1 MKTTVT
7 PILDSQTFEFQT
19 YEDSDER
26 LIIQTNLDTAF
37 TASVDYIE
45 YYIYNPNNVLVYP
58 STTVPLEQYNIKE
71 GDVLLDPEL
80 NLETRGFDIG
90 TYQISYNFYR
100 KQLSSNV
107 TEKYFISEISSDRT
121 EIRLDSNVIANELII
136 SSSNSFIQTR
146 ENSEYFVDFYLN
158 FGNNKTVI
166 ANNIQL
172 DIDEG
177 IDPTILIKLYE
188 PLPSNFKL
196 KDELWVVTE
205 LSAPQ
210 AYEVVFPFDP
220 VIEDDFTY
228 LAGPNY
234 SLNISQQTGTPS
246 EAFSYSTL
254 LNSDITS
261 SINQIQSLL
270 NEKEIN
276 INIDYENYGN
286 FINFSSAQ
294 TRLEN
299 FYYKVGLIQS
309 ASNDLENF
317 YGQVSSGTVTQQFFS
332 ASTATLKN
340 QINDIIKN
348 FDGYEYFLYFNSGSL
363 YSYPK
368 SNTEPPFQLYATG
381 SSEVLTWLGSAN
393 PNNPNYGGQALSA
406 SNYDENNRDWLY
418 FSIPEYL
425 RDDPANKKYEL
436 FVDMVGQY
444 YDNVWTYTKDITN
457 KFDADNRLDY
467 GISKDLV
474 ADAIRDFSIKLYSNN
489 FNTDDLFTAF
499 LGLTPSGSAFPFPN
513 MTGSLPTPS
522 GYEYVDTKIS
532 ASNDIVP
539 LNDVNKRL
547 YKRIYHNIPYLLK
560 TKGTVAGIRAL
571 ITAYGIPDTIL
582 RINEFGGKDR
592 NEAQDYDLKQ
602 DVFNYAFD
610 TRPSAN
616 NNVTSS
622 FTPNATWNAFGK
634 DTGDG
639 SPNTVQFRFK
649 SSGIPTASNNV
660 ASSDIR
666 YSQSLWVSDTAD
678 NSFNSLGAA
687 VVLEYTGSGFVSGS
701 YSGSIASPYDNWGT
715 LKFYPSLNYSPT
727 VTCSVFAPF
736 FNEDWW
742 SVQVTFTGSGA
753 SGSNSTITASLFAAN
768 EINGKIGFS
777 GSEVKTNP
785 SFDARSWYRSDFA
798 SLNIPSNRTINSK
811 VYKPFS
817 GSFQEYR
824 MFIPRISESKF
835 FDYTV
840 NPYSVEGNT
849 INSTPN
855 ELVFR
860 ADLGTQLDTGSRTSI
875 HPRITGSSVQI
886 TQSFNSD
893 KSDYFI
899 RAAATGS
906 FVTNVEDIFQD
917 QVVAG
922 MKNRIT
928 EKVILKSSSLAEA
941 PYGYNENAPDIDGDI
956 LPQQGNITA
965 SILSPMRS
973 LQQKSFTSQSYTPN
987 VDYLEVAFSPANQIN
1002 DDINAQLGYFNI
1014 GDYIGD
1020 PRFVSSSDYSYPD
1033 LNRLRDAYFEKYIDS
1048 YDVVDFIRLI
1058 KFFDNSLFKM
1068 IKDFTPARTSLAS
1081 GIVVKQH
1088 LLERNRQRPAQV
1100 SSSNETLEAL
1110 VVNLPKDYSSGSLD
1124 YPQYSTSGSAIYKF
1138 TGGAGGSVNKWN
1150 GMQTYQLL
1158 LPSIKGDPGNT
1169 SFDNNVL
1176 SDTVT
1181 PRDTPFE
1188 KNDVGGVATTAKSGT
1203 VNVVFDEIYLFETDT
1218 EPIQASFKSSASLAE
1233 FSVGDT
1239 ILVEASDIDSS
1250 FSGQLIF
1257 VITENVLQKLE
1268 VPNNR
1273 FKITQSYDIF
1283 GTERSPNE
1291 YSVINSTY
1299 FNYSSSQF
1307 LSASYQGKG
1316 IEVVNSQHEF
1326 YDGEFSGSKIVA
1338 TTQSLNPGCL
1348 PYLNVVDKGARYNP
1362 LFFNGE
1368 INYTEEGTVSLETF
1382 NNPNNEPI
1390 DGFAW
1395 IYSQKITNP
1404 VLLAETGADPNY
1416 NYVFSIKL
1424 SRRDLDG
1431 NDVTDYL
1438 EIGTEIEVNMP
1449 SAPTFGEGIPTYV
1462 IEGIIPEANSV
1473 RLRIAIEKGDN
1484 KAQDPIIVSENLLY
1498 QRANISNPTPSLIY
1512 FKDSSSSANFI
1523 DPYSLLNIVVPAYS
1537 ANNIDS
1543 QNFFASASIASGS
1556 GEGTIEVSYKSRT
1569 EGFISILY
1577 NYSGAAQITSNGTA
1591 SQYRFNTDGDTVQ
1604 LNIPTATLPPNG
1616 TDLDINIRTQGE
1628 SFFPITSSANG
1639 GSENWSLVVE
1649 TTYTSSDSNR
1659 NDDDLRQQNVFK
1671 SDTSLNQTEYVV
1683 VYSTPQSASLQFPKY
1698 NSPTTNSVGGT
1709 NPWYGP
1715 QGLVGQPG
1723 PLNLGL
1729 PNLSMGQGTPSQG
1742 GVFDRILAQGMLNVE
1757 NNNAYLQFEATG
1769 EDTPVSSGSDGT
1781 RLSNITKDP
1790 FRYSSY
1796 NLYRTPNVP
1805 FNFSMS
1811 FFYSASSL
1819 GDGSSS
1825 SPITSSGGV
1834 HNGQGYNPNNA
1845 GNTSQALTLTATGS
1859 GAVGLAAR
1867 TFFVETGSGHIT
1879 LTAAINA
1886 FSSLPS
1892 SSFGQVFA
1900 EGNFFGAQ
1908 ISPASLAGTTLKSN
1922 AQLTT
1927 NWGKFDITPEN
1938 ALEMKYYPLKNVE
1951 DNTLAGVG
1959 RIGRNGG
1966 LIPITEVPYDTSD
1979 PKFNALYRANGAY
1992 TTKLTGSN
2000 AASGGGTN
2008 EVLSGIFTPPT
2019 QFEGVSPPVFADPL
2033 NNLIP
2038 GNSGSVE
2045 YNQSVLTAS
2054 LLQRPAGHP
2063 KIALNGS
2070 ASLSYNFGK
2079 FQFAGTPTTTPIK
2092 TMTPLSGSDLQTGNG
2107 TWNPTTGD
2115 IYWQASASTGDGAY
2129 SIGEVNG
2136 SYNWDE
2142 WEFLARNNSSTGFN
2156 FNFLNSLQPYYDFE
2170 IFCYVPTGVTFN
2182 ATASVQHSTGSEY
2195 RTATQE
2201 CYPLVQA
2208 NGASFNITNPST
2220 GQTESVQLY
2229 KIQLIFGISNEII
2242 RRSRVTT
2249 NGPFRARLA
2258 IESSV
2263 DFSYYV
2269 DEWDVRGVIMRY
2281 TKDDAVNGS
2290 FDGTS
2295 YAFTGNGTITGT
2307 GLGASNDLQIF
2318 QTANSNTI
2326 RSGSVHVSA
2335 LLKYTGSVYDTVT
2348 SNTASVDIVL
2358 TSSLSQSYDIYPGA
2372 VIDIENSA
2380 SNAVGTFSNFTPYN
2394 STSNTSST
2402 LNLAGGMYYMQ
2413 YSMSNYSASFTE
2425 NYDFQYIA
2433 DSNQG
2438 ITVTQTLLQETV
2450 AVADPTASIYPQI
2463 YLGNTSDR
2471 TTFGEIVQFESG
2483 EVPFT
2488 RAANSASTGYY
2499 SFSGSFIPIGRD
2511 GWQLNDSLRMAF
2523 NVQREGSNIG
2533 ITIVSSSLGISPGQS
2548 IYSPLTA
2555 SVNPNVFRV
2564 PTITQ
2569 FSIPTFYQNGVLP
2582 FRLALDCQ
2590 PLLNNYN
2597 ASRKSG
2603 YIMDV
2608 DYSNESG
2615 PIIPV
2620 NQNQILE
2627 NVAVRAAVP
2636 DSNYSSQA
2644 WTIPRYTGSRSNCML
2659 YNVFTYGDTGTYG
2672 QLPNVESRLAYFAYF
2687 ESIINPYP
2695 LYNNTTQ
2702 LNVAYLIDEQENAL
2716 PPSLGGQSYEIMN
2729 ILYPPESEV
2738 SVQVNSGSNIL
2749 QELNGPQN
2757 IKSVGQRYEPISF
2770 SQTSSNGY
2778 TDKIPLSGSG
2788 RISVYDNVGSAAAKT
2803 FYAMSIM
2810 GSGITNES
2818 DIANLIGTGDLNTS
2832 FEPSGEGDFYR
2843 LRPTASIVTSSYN
2856 NNTNNLYENG
2866 IFKFSS
2872 SIDSVAGEPLKN
2884 PQTIYGETTFTTSF
2898 LYESGHSEMRVMLG
2912 CKVLPG
2918 GGGSNNFI
2926 DFNLV
2931 DVELTAYYLGQSRY
2945 CGSVLG
2951 ALENGGGWRSG
2962 IMIMFVTPDNQ
2973 YSSTLQQ
2980 DSSKRYQMLFEN
2992 PVINSLLLNRGV
3004 QWKRHGGVEN
3014 GGPVEY
3020 LEWKLTYNTEGRN
3033 FNAFDQVQFMIEGEM
3048 IPGGDRSYLNAFYP
3062 QGYESRQG
3070 EKYYLPTNFTVVG
3083 AYDSADGDNSA
3094 SAPYWE
3100 FSGSELDHI
3109 EMASP
3114 NFNEAYG
3121 SGFTQGFLPYEPGGS
3136 QYFEGGFEPT
3146 NTKFPKIQKPLQ
3158 FKVDDEIRFVNNE
3171 TYTYRI
3177 IQVTPPEENIT
3188 STGQGK
3194 IKLKLNKE
3202 VNGTI
3207 NKNFFLIRRPI
3218 DDASVAYLDI
3228 DYPYDADITN
3238 TNLSSSEYSS
3248 AGLILPTFPSEFI
3261 NTSASQ
3267 IVNNLI
3273 SKGIIKS

>member
-45 YYIYNPNNVLVYP
+45 YYIYNPNDVLVYP

-317 YGQVSSGTVTQQFFS
+317 YGQVSSGTVNQQFFS

-381 SSEVLTWLGSAN
+381 SAEVLTWLGSAN
-393 PNNPNYGGQALSA
+393 PNNLNYGGQALSA

-532 ASNDIVP
+532 ASNDIMP

-592 NEAQDYDLKQ
+592 NEAHDYDLKQ

-610 TRPSAN
+610 TGNSTTN
-616 NNVTSS
+616 YVTSS
-622 FTPNATWNAFGK
+622 FNANSKFNIPN
-634 DTGDG
+634 DTN
-639 SPNTVQFRFK
+639 SPETVQFRFK

-666 YSQSLWVSDTAD
+666 YSQSLWLSDNSS
-678 NSFNSLGAA
+678 NSFNSVATA

-701 YSGSIASPYDNWGT
+701 YSGSIASPYDTWGT
-715 LKFYPSLNYSPT
+715 LKFYPDITFNPT

-742 SVQVTFTGSGA
+742 SVQFTFTGSGTD
-753 SGSNSTITASLFAAN
+753 GGTGSLFVAN

-777 GSEVKTNP
+777 GSEVKTGLDSRNWN
-785 SFDARSWYRSDFA
+785 RSTFA
-798 SLNIPSNRTINSK
+798 TLNIPSNRTINSK

-824 MFIPRISESKF
+824 MFAPRISESKF

-840 NPYSVEGNT
+840 NPYSIEGNT

-886 TQSFNSD
+886 TQSFDSD

-899 RAAATGS
+899 SASATGL

-928 EKVILKSSSLAEA
+928 EKVILRSSSLASA

-1181 PRDTPFE
+1181 PRDTPFDSS
-1188 KNDVGGVATTAKSGT
+1188 DVGGVATTAKSGT
-1203 VNVVFDEIYLFETDT
+1203 VNVVFDSIYLFETDT

-1239 ILVEASDIDSS
+1239 ILVEASDIDGS

-1257 VITENVLQKLE
+1257 IITENVLQKLE

-1338 TTQSLNPGCL
+1338 TTQSLNPGCS

-1368 INYTEEGTVSLETF
+1368 INLNEQGTVTIDVF
-1382 NNPNNEPI
+1382 NDPNNEPL

-1395 IYSQKITNP
+1395 IFSKKPTNTNII
-1404 VLLAETGADPNY
+1404 AATGADPNF
-1416 NYVFSIKL
+1416 NYVYSIKL
-1424 SRRDLDG
+1424 SRRDIDG

-1438 EIGTEIEVNMP
+1438 EVGTEIEVNMP

-1473 RLRIAIEKGDN
+1473 RLRIALEKGDN
-1484 KAQDPIIVSENLLY
+1484 KSSSPAVVSNDLFY
-1498 QRANISNPTPSLIY
+1498 QRTIATPSLGNILI
-1512 FKDSSSSANFI
+1512 SSSALDINGNSNTSVI
-1523 DPYSLLNIVVPAYS
+1523 DPYQISSFLIPSSSLAENLNAT
-1537 ANNIDS
+1537 
-1543 QNFFASASIASGS
+1543 FASASQQSGS
-1556 GEGTIEVSYKSRT
+1556 GNGILEVNYT
-1569 EGFISILY
+1569 DITGFQNIITY
-1577 NYSGAAQITSNGTA
+1577 NYSGAFLDTSINSFT
-1591 SQYRFNTDGDTVQ
+1591 YRFNVDSSTV
-1604 LNIPTATLPPNG
+1604 LINPPTAFLPEVSQKF
-1616 TDLDINIRTQGE
+1616 NIRLRSEGE
-1628 SFFPITSSANG
+1628 AFFPITSSANG
-1639 GSENWSLVVE
+1639 GSENWSFVAT
-1649 TTYTSSDSNR
+1649 TTYTSSDDR
-1659 NDDDLRQQNVFK
+1659 ITLDDTRQQNVFK
-1671 SDTSLNQTEYVV
+1671 HPSRLNQTEVV
-1683 VYSTPQSASLQFPKY
+1683 TVYTKPSSASLSTPKY
-1698 NSPTTNSVGGT
+1698 NDPIINSVGGT

-1715 QGLVGQPG
+1715 NGLSSTNAQP
-1723 PLNLGL
+1723 LLLGE
-1729 PNLSMGQGTPSQG
+1729 SGGQGISEAY
-1742 GVFDRILAQGMLNVE
+1742 LAAGMLNNDNQGE
-1757 NNNAYLQFEATG
+1757 YNEFINSGRTRFSAT
-1769 EDTPVSSGSDGT
+1769 D
-1781 RLSNITKDP
+1781 ITDDIW
-1790 FRYSSY
+1790 RYSSY
-1796 NLYRTPNVP
+1796 NLYRTPNIP
-1805 FNFSMS
+1805 LNFSMS
-1811 FFYSASSL
+1811 FYY
-1819 GDGSSS
+1819 SSS
-1825 SPITSSGGV
+1825 NLSTGGGDSNFSSQGLV
-1834 HNGQGYNPNNA
+1834 HNNQGYNPNNA
-1845 GNTSQALTLTATGS
+1845 GNTSQAFELNGTGLSLNVRTFNVTTGS
-1859 GAVGLAAR
+1859 GQSTLSAAI
-1867 TFFVETGSGHIT
+1867 TEGGTAPTNTGSI
-1879 LTAAINA
+1879 
-1886 FSSLPS
+1886 
-1892 SSFGQVFA
+1892 FA
-1900 EGNFFGAQ
+1900 GGNFFGAKT
-1908 ISPASLAGTTLKSN
+1908 SNASTAGTTLKSN
-1922 AQLTT
+1922 AQLTS
-1927 NWGKFDITPEN
+1927 NWGKFTAN
-1938 ALEMKYYPLKNVE
+1938 ATNQSYYPLFNSG
-1951 DNTLAGVG
+1951 DNSFAGVG
-1959 RIGRNGG
+1959 RIGP
-1966 LIPITEVPYDTSD
+1966 LIAAGSTVAYDESD
-1979 PKFNALYRANGAY
+1979 PMFNALYTAAGTY
-1992 TTKLTGSN
+1992 ITKLTGSLN
-2000 AASGGGTN
+2000 DQTVISA
-2008 EVLSGIFTPPT
+2008 LFTPPT
-2019 QFEGVSPPVFADPL
+2019 QFEGVSTPTFNDNI

-2038 GNSGSVE
+2038 GNSGSVVTG
-2045 YNQSVLTAS
+2045 SDLT
-2054 LLQRPAGHP
+2054 QPAGHP
-2063 KIALNGS
+2063 KIAQNGT
-2070 ASLSYNFGK
+2070 ASIDYNFGRIK
-2079 FQFAGTPTTTPIK
+2079 FTGTPTTVTSLINAPF
-2092 TMTPLSGSDLQTGNG
+2092 SGSSKIGTNSNWDNPTGNASY
-2107 TWNPTTGD
+2107 WNQPEDNEDGLYQISSGAWVNWENLTD
-2115 IYWQASASTGDGAY
+2115 ILASAGPGGSFGGVTLQY
-2129 SIGEVNG
+2129 LRPYY
-2136 SYNWDE
+2136 SYNIR
-2142 WEFLARNNSSTGFN
+2142 A
-2156 FNFLNSLQPYYDFE
+2156 
-2170 IFCYVPTGVTFN
+2170 YVPNGTTFN
-2182 ATASVQHSTGSEY
+2182 ATASVEQSYDGSSFITQTNTEAKAVASGLSPVTLTDSGSGVTGLYELYTFDINNVESNQNIGE
-2195 RTATQE
+2195 
-2201 CYPLVQA
+2201 PLSQA
-2208 NGASFNITNPST
+2208 QVRLSVKTNTDFLFYIT
-2220 GQTESVQLY
+2220 
-2229 KIQLIFGISNEII
+2229 
-2242 RRSRVTT
+2242 
-2249 NGPFRARLA
+2249 
-2258 IESSV
+2258 
-2263 DFSYYV
+2263 
-2269 DEWDVRGVIMRY
+2269 EWDVEQVRINYSFNALGF
-2281 TKDDAVNGS
+2281 GS
-2290 FDGTS
+2290 FIVVTN
-2295 YAFTGNGTITGT
+2295 TNGTFKSS
-2307 GLGASNDLQIF
+2307 GLGAFNDLQNYYSPSIVGSI
-2318 QTANSNTI
+2318 Q
-2326 RSGSVHVSA
+2326 SGSIEATA
-2335 LLKYTGSVYDTVT
+2335 LLKYTGSIYDANTT
-2348 SNTASVDIVL
+2348 SIINVDTVL
-2358 TSSLSQSYDIYPGA
+2358 TSSNKVTYDIYPGA
-2372 VIDIENSA
+2372 IIDFEKSA
-2380 SNAVGTFSNFTPYN
+2380 SNYSGSFTNNVAYN
-2394 STSNTSST
+2394 ASTLSTTSST
-2402 LNLAGGMYYMQ
+2402 QNLAGGLYYIQ
-2413 YSMSNYSASFTE
+2413 YSMSNYDATFTDT
-2425 NYDFQYIA
+2425 YDFAFIA
-2433 DSNQG
+2433 NSSQSLA
-2438 ITVTQTLLQETV
+2438 VTQSITQSSVETD
-2450 AVADPTASIYPQI
+2450 DPTAAIIPQI
-2463 YLGNTSDR
+2463 LYGNAADK
-2471 TTFGEIVQFESG
+2471 TTFGSAIQFDSG
-2483 EVPFT
+2483 EIPSASVP
-2488 RAANSASTGYY
+2488 NSASIGHY
-2499 SFSGSFIPIGRD
+2499 SFVGSFFPRATA
-2511 GWQLNDSLRMAF
+2511 GWKLNDSLRMAF
-2523 NVQREGSNIG
+2523 NVTRSGANIG
-2533 ITIVSSSLGISPGQS
+2533 VTIISSSFGISPGNS
-2548 IYSPLTA
+2548 IYAPITA
-2555 SVNPNVFRV
+2555 SVLAPNVYRV

-2569 FSIPTFYQNGVLP
+2569 FAIPTFYQNGVLP
-2582 FRLALDCQ
+2582 FGLSLDCQ
-2590 PLLNNYN
+2590 PLINNYN
-2597 ASRKSG
+2597 ENRRST

-2627 NVAVRAAVP
+2627 NIAIRAAVP
-2636 DSNYSSQA
+2636 DSNYSSQV
-2644 WTIPRYTGSRSNCML
+2644 WTIPRYTGSRSNCMS

-2687 ESIINPYP
+2687 ESITNPYP

-2729 ILYPPESEV
+2729 VLYPPESEV

-2757 IKSVGQRYEPISF
+2757 IKAIGQRYEPICF

-2778 TDKIPLSGSG
+2778 TDMIPLSGSG

-2803 FYAMSIM
+2803 FYAMSVM
-2810 GSGITNES
+2810 GGGVTSPD
-2818 DIANLIGTGDLNTS
+2818 DISNLIGTSDLNTS
-2832 FEPSGEGDFYR
+2832 FAPSGEGDFYR

-2872 SIDSVAGEPLKN
+2872 SIDNIAGEPLKN
-2884 PQTIYGETTFTTSF
+2884 PQTIYGETTFVTSF

-2918 GGGSNNFI
+2918 AGGSNNFI

-2931 DVELTAYYLGQSRY
+2931 DIELTAYYLGQSRY

-2962 IMIMFVTPDNQ
+2962 IMVMFVTPDNQ

-3004 QWKRHGGVEN
+3004 QWKDHGGVEN

-3033 FNAFDQVQFMIEGEM
+3033 FNAFDQVQFSIEGEM
-3048 IPGGDRSYLNAFYP
+3048 IPGGGRSYLNAFYP
-3062 QGYESRQG
+3062 QGYETKQG

-3158 FKVDDEIRFVNNE
+3158 FKVNDEIRFVNNE

-3177 IQVTPPEENIT
+3177 LQVTPPEENIT

-3194 IKLKLNKE
+3194 VKLKLNKE
-3202 VNGTI
+3202 VNGAI
-3207 NKNFFLIRRPI
+3207 NKNFFLVRRPI
-3218 DDASVAYLDI
+3218 DDASVAYLDL

-3238 TNLSSSEYSS
+3238 VNLSSSEYSS
-3248 AGLILPTFPSEFI
+3248 AGLILPTFPSEYI

>member
-1 MKTTVT
+1 MKLKTTVT

-121 EIRLDSNVIANELII
+121 EIRLDSNVIVNELII

-177 IDPTILIKLYE
+177 IDPTLLIKLYE
-188 PLPSNFKL
+188 PLPSNFGL

-210 AYEVVFPFDP
+210 AYKVVFPFDP
-220 VIEDDFTY
+220 IIEDDFTY

-234 SLNISQQTGTPS
+234 SLNIAQQTGTPS
-246 EAFSYSTL
+246 EPFSYSTL

-309 ASNDLENF
+309 ASNNLENF
-317 YGQVSSGTVTQQFFS
+317 YGQVSSGTVNQQFFS

-381 SSEVLTWLGSAN
+381 SAQVLTWLGSAN
-393 PNNPNYGGQALSA
+393 PNSTEYGGQALSA

-425 RDDPANKKYEL
+425 RDDSANKKYEL

-474 ADAIRDFSIKLYSNN
+474 ADAIRDFSVKLYSNN

-499 LGLTPSGSAFPFPN
+499 LGLTPSGSAFPFPT

-602 DVFNYAFD
+602 NVFNYAFD
-610 TRPSAN
+610 TGVNAIN
-616 NNVTSS
+616 FVSS
-622 FTPNATWNAFGK
+622 SLKINTKFGIPA
-634 DTGDG
+634 DQNPQTI
-639 SPNTVQFRFK
+639 QLRFK
-649 SSGIPTASNNV
+649 TAGIPTASSNV

-666 YSQSLWVSDTAD
+666 YSQSLWFTNDGG
-678 NSFNSLGAA
+678 NL
-687 VVLEYTGSGFVSGS
+687 VLEYTGSGLISGS
-701 YSGSIASPYDNWGT
+701 YSGSTINPYDYYGT
-715 LKFYPSLNYSPT
+715 LKWVPAQDDNPSLSASAYL
-727 VTCSVFAPF
+727 PF
-736 FNEDWW
+736 FDGGWW
-742 SVQVTFTGSGA
+742 SAQINMPIENNGGPV
-753 SGSNSTITASLFAAN
+753 NLTASLFAAN
-768 EINGKIGFS
+768 QINGKIGFS
-777 GSEVKTNP
+777 
-785 SFDARSWYRSDFA
+785 ASDSTSGYDSSYYSSA
-798 SLNIPSNRTINSK
+798 IVANLNDNSNYVFTDGTI
-811 VYKPFS
+811 YEPFS
-817 GSFQEYR
+817 GSFQELRYW
-824 MFIPRISESKF
+824 SASLNEDVF
-835 FDYTV
+835 FDYVV
-840 NPYSVEGNT
+840 NPYSIEGNT
-849 INSTPN
+849 INNTPDS
-855 ELVFR
+855 LIFR
-860 ADLGTQLDTGSRTSI
+860 ADLGTQLDTASRTSI
-875 HPRITGSSVQI
+875 HPRVTGSAVQI
-886 TQSFNSD
+886 TQSFTSD
-893 KSDYFI
+893 SSYFI
-899 RAAATGS
+899 PNNRGLFT
-906 FVTNVEDIFQD
+906 TNVEDIFQD

-928 EKVILKSSSLAEA
+928 EKIILKSSSLAEA
-941 PYGYNENAPDIDGDI
+941 PYGYNENSPDSTGDI
-956 LPQQGNITA
+956 LPTQGRITA

-973 LQQKSFTSQSYTPN
+973 LQQNSFTSQSYTPN

-1048 YDVVDFIRLI
+1048 YDIVDFIRLI

-1081 GIVVKQH
+1081 GVVVKQH
-1088 LLERNRQRPAQV
+1088 LLERNRQRPPQV

-1150 GMQTYQLL
+1150 GLQTYQL
-1158 LPSIKGDPGNT
+1158 T
-1169 SFDNNVL
+1169 STHILAGTELINNVT
-1176 SDTVT
+1176 SDTINWPGSSFTYANVSASA
-1181 PRDTPFE
+1181 
-1188 KNDVGGVATTAKSGT
+1188 VTAKNGT
-1203 VNVVFDEIYLFETDT
+1203 VDVMLGPARGSVTVREAIEKLPFQTSSSLT
-1218 EPIQASFKSSASLAE
+1218 EFR
-1233 FSVGDT
+1233 VGDT
-1239 ILVEASDIDSS
+1239 IIANGSDFSASLTGQIVITVDTNILE
-1250 FSGQLIF
+1250 QLIF
-1257 VITENVLQKLE
+1257 
-1268 VPNNR
+1268 PSNR
-1273 FKITQSYDIF
+1273 FNITQSYNIV

-1307 LSASYQGKG
+1307 LSASYQGRG
-1316 IEVVNSQHEF
+1316 FEEITSQHEF

-1338 TTQSLNPGCL
+1338 TTQSLNPGCS

-1368 INYTEEGTVSLETF
+1368 INYSEQGTVSLKTF

-1395 IYSQKITNP
+1395 IYSQKITNQQ
-1404 VLLAETGADPNY
+1404 LLAETGADSNY

-1449 SAPTFGEGIPTYV
+1449 SAPTFGGGIPTYL
-1462 IEGIIPEANSV
+1462 IQGIIPEANSV

-1484 KAQDPIIVSENLLY
+1484 KASDPIIVSENLLY
-1498 QRANISNPTPSLIY
+1498 SRENISNPAVGDIY
-1512 FKDSSSSANFI
+1512 FRDSQSSANFI
-1523 DPYSLLNIVVPAYS
+1523 DPYSLENIIIPAYS
-1537 ANNIDS
+1537 ENNIDS
-1543 QNFFASASIASGS
+1543 QAYFASASIASGS
-1556 GEGTIEVSYKSRT
+1556 GEGTLEVSYKSRT
-1569 EGFISILY
+1569 AGNVSILY
-1577 NYSGAAQITSNGTA
+1577 NYSGAAQISSNGTS
-1591 SQYRFNTDGDTVQ
+1591 SQYRFNVDGSTV
-1604 LNIPTATLPPNG
+1604 LINPITGELPSVGTL
-1616 TDLDINIRTQGE
+1616 LDINLRTQGE

-1659 NDDDLRQQNVFK
+1659 NDSDLQQQNVFK
-1671 SDTSLNQTEYVV
+1671 SDTSLNQTEFVV

-1698 NSPTTNSVGGT
+1698 NSPTTNSVGGE

-1715 QGLVGQPG
+1715 QGLIGAPG
-1723 PLNLGL
+1723 PLNLGA
-1729 PNLSMGQGTPSQG
+1729 PNQLMGSVPSEA
-1742 GVFDRILAQGMLNVE
+1742 GVFGRTLAQGMLNAE

-1769 EDTPVSSGSDGT
+1769 EDILVSSGSGGT
-1781 RLSNITKDP
+1781 RKAKITKDP

-1805 FNFSMS
+1805 LNFSMS

-1819 GDGSSS
+1819 GDGSSQTAL
-1825 SPITSSGGV
+1825 TSSGGV

-1859 GAVGLAAR
+1859 GAVGLSAR
-1867 TFFVETGSGHIT
+1867 TFFVETGSGHTT

-1886 FSSLPS
+1886 FPLLPS
-1892 SSFGQVFA
+1892 SSFGQVFS
-1900 EGNFFGAQ
+1900 EGLFFAAQ
-1908 ISPASLAGTTLKSN
+1908 ISVQSQAGTTLKSN

-1927 NWGKFDITPEN
+1927 NWDKFDVGLSN
-1938 ALEMKYYPLKNVE
+1938 AFSMKYYPLKNVE

-1979 PKFNALYRANGAY
+1979 PKFNALYRADGTY
-1992 TTKLTGSN
+1992 ITKLTGSN
-2000 AASGGGTN
+2000 AVSGGGTN

-2019 QFEGVSPPVFADPL
+2019 QFEGVSPPVFAEEL

-2045 YNQSVLTAS
+2045 YNQSLLTAS
-2054 LLQRPAGHP
+2054 LLTRPAGHP
-2063 KIALNGS
+2063 KIAINGS

-2092 TMTPLSGSDLQTGNG
+2092 TMTPLSGSALQAGNS
-2107 TWNPTTGD
+2107 TWNPTTGNL
-2115 IYWQASASTGDGAY
+2115 YWQASASTGDGAY

-2136 SYNWDE
+2136 SYRWDE
-2142 WEFLARNNSSTGFN
+2142 WTSLARNNATDSGN
-2156 FNFLNSLQPYYDFE
+2156 FNFLSSLQPYYDFE

-2182 ATASVQHSTGSEY
+2182 ATASVQHSTGSDY
-2195 RTATQE
+2195 RIATQE

-2229 KIQLIFGISNEII
+2229 KIQLIFGISNEQIV
-2242 RRSRVTT
+2242 RNRVVTD
-2249 NGPFRARLA
+2249 GPFRTRLA
-2258 IESSV
+2258 IESSI

-2269 DEWDVRGVIMRY
+2269 DEWDVRAVIMRY
-2281 TKDDAVNGS
+2281 QKDDSVNGS

-2295 YAFTGNGTITGT
+2295 YAFTGDGTITGT

-2318 QTANSNTI
+2318 QTANSNAI
-2326 RSGSVHVSA
+2326 QSGSVHVSA
-2335 LLKYTGSVYDTVT
+2335 LLKYTGSVYDTAT

-2425 NYDFQYIA
+2425 NYDFQFIA

-2438 ITVTQTLLQETV
+2438 ITATQTLLQGTV
-2450 AVADPTASIYPQI
+2450 STANPTASIYPQI

-2488 RAANSASTGYY
+2488 RAANTSSTGYY
-2499 SFSGSFIPIGRD
+2499 SFSGSFIPIGED

-2597 ASRKSG
+2597 ASRKSVH
-2603 YIMDV
+2603 IMDV

-2627 NVAVRAAVP
+2627 NTAIRAAVP

-2644 WTIPRYTGSRSNCML
+2644 WTIPRYTGSRSICSQ
-2659 YNVFTYGDTGTYG
+2659 YNVFTYGDIGTYG
-2672 QLPNVESRLAYFAYF
+2672 QLPNIESRLAYFAYF
-2687 ESIINPYP
+2687 ESIVNPYP
-2695 LYNNTTQ
+2695 LYNNATQ

-2729 ILYPPESEV
+2729 TLYPPESEV

-2749 QELNGPQN
+2749 QELNGTQN

-2778 TDKIPLSGSG
+2778 ATNIPLSGSG

-2810 GSGITNES
+2810 GGGVTDPS
-2818 DIANLIGTGDLNTS
+2818 DIANLIGSSHIDGVSAATS
-2832 FEPSGEGDFYR
+2832 EFYK
-2843 LRPTASIVTSSYN
+2843 LRPTASIVTASYN
-2856 NNTNNLYENG
+2856 NTDGTPLPPLAVYSNG
-2866 IFKFSS
+2866 LFCFTSS
-2872 SIDSVAGEPLKN
+2872 VDNVAGQPLKN
-2884 PQTIYGETTFTTSF
+2884 PQTIYGETTFVTSF
-2898 LYESGHSEMRVMLG
+2898 LYESDTDEMRIMLG
-2912 CKVLPG
+2912 CKRLPG
-2918 GGGSNNFI
+2918 GGGSNNFT

-2931 DVELTAYYLGQSRY
+2931 DIELTAYYLGQSRY

-2962 IMIMFVTPDNQ
+2962 IMVKFITP
-2973 YSSTLQQ
+2973 SGGESTTVQQ
-2980 DSSKRYQMLFEN
+2980 DSSKRYNMLFED
-2992 PVINSLLLNRGV
+2992 PVIKALLLNRGV
-3004 QWKRHGGVEN
+3004 QWKKHGGVEN

-3020 LEWKLTYNTEGRN
+3020 LEWKITYNTEGRD
-3033 FNAFDQVQFMIEGEM
+3033 FNAGDKIQFQLFGNMTKT
-3048 IPGGDRSYLNAFYP
+3048 GGNRSYLNVFYP
-3062 QGYESRQG
+3062 QGYEARQG
-3070 EKYYLPTNFTVVG
+3070 EKYYLPTNFTVIG
-3083 AYDSADGDNSA
+3083 AYDSSDGDNSA

-3121 SGFTQGFLPYEPGGS
+3121 SGFTQGYLPYEAGNS

-3146 NTKFPKIQKPLQ
+3146 NTKFPRITKPLQ
-3158 FKVDDEIRFVNNE
+3158 FKVNDEIRFLNNE
-3171 TYTYRI
+3171 LYNYTVTA
-3177 IQVTPPEENIT
+3177 VTPPEENID

-3194 IKLKLNKE
+3194 VKLKLNKP
-3202 VNGTI
+3202 VNGAI
-3207 NKNFFLIRRPI
+3207 DKNFFLVRRPT
-3218 DDASVAYLDI
+3218 DDASIAYLNL

-3238 TNLSSSEYSS
+3238 VNLSSSEYSS

-3261 NTSASQ
+3261 NVSASQ